1 MSRKLYSL
9 IQDMSRCECYKCNR
23 QDKLEL
29 HHIVY
34 GTANRRL
41 SDEYGCVVFLCT
53 DHHRGLFGVHGKY
66 GHELDMELK
75 TKCQEAFE
83 RKFSHEKWM
92 EVFGKSYL

>member
-1 MSRKLYSL
+1 MARKYDSL
-9 IQDMSRCECYKCNR
+9 IQKCSLPECYVCGR
-23 QDKLEL
+23 MDKNEI
-29 HHIVY
+29 HHIMKGV
-34 GTANRRL
+34 ANRRL